1 MTLLRVLIV
10 DDEPLARSH
19 VQSLL
24 SGRTDV
30 TVIGECGDGASAVA
44 CIASEAPDLVLLDV
58 QMPERDGLDVVR
70 TVGPDRM
77 PWTVFITAHDDYA
90 LEAFEVHAVDYV
102 LKPVNRE
109 RFHRAIDRVA
119 RLHAERS
126 TPATALR
133 GLLGAFDE
141 QRGPSGRLAV
151 RAGDRVIYL
160 KVADLDWVEAAG
172 DNVRFHVGRQV
183 YEQRATMASIE
194 QRLPSASFARIHR
207 SVIVNLDRIVEF
219 QPWFQGDWIV
229 VLGDG
234 TRLQSGKSYRARLRA
249 LTAE

>member
-1 MTLLRVLIV
+1 MNPLRVLLV

-24 SGRTDV
+24 RGRTDV
-30 TVIGECGDGASAVA
+30 TVMGECGDGASAVERIVA
-44 CIASEAPDLVLLDV
+44 EAPDLVLLDV

-70 TVGPDRM
+70 AVGPDRM

-90 LEAFEVHAVDYV
+90 LEAFDVHAVDYV

-109 RFHRAIDRVA
+109 RFHRAIDRVV

-133 GLLGAFDE
+133 GLLGALDE
-141 QRGPSGRLAV
+141 PRGGSGRLAV

-160 KVADLDWVEAAG
+160 KVADIDWVEAAG

-183 YEQRATMASIE
+183 YEQRATMASVE
-194 QRLPSASFARIHR
+194 QRLPSGTFARIHR
-207 SVIVNLDRIVEF
+207 SVIVNLDRVVEF

-234 TRLQSGKSYRARLRA
+234 TRLQSGKSYRARLKA
-249 LTAE
+249 LTSE

>member
-1 MTLLRVLIV
+1 MTPLRVLIV

-19 VQSLL
+19 LQSLL
-24 SGRTDV
+24 GSRADV
-30 TVIGECGDGASAVA
+30 TVIGECGDGASAVTRILA
-44 CIASEAPDLVLLDV
+44 DAPDLVLLDV

-90 LEAFEVHAVDYV
+90 LEAFDVHAVDYV

-109 RFHRAIDRVA
+109 RFHRAIDRVV
-119 RLHAERS
+119 RLHAERTTPS
-126 TPATALR
+126 TSLR
-133 GLLGAFDE
+133 GLLGSIDE
-141 QRGPSGRLAV
+141 ERASTGRLAV

-183 YEQRATMASIE
+183 YEQRATMASVE
-194 QRLPSASFARIHR
+194 QRLPAAKFVRIHR
-207 SVIVNLDRIVEF
+207 SVIVNLDRVVEF

-234 TRLQSGKSYRARLRA
+234 TRLQSGKSYRAKLRA

>member
-1 MTLLRVLIV
+1 MTTLRVLIV

-24 SGRTDV
+24 RGRDDV
-30 TVIGECGDGASAVA
+30 QVIGECGDGATAVA
-44 CIASEAPDLVLLDV
+44 QILADAPDLVLLDV
-58 QMPERDGLDVVR
+58 QMPERNGLDVVR
-70 TVGPDRM
+70 TVGPERM
-77 PWTVFITAHDDYA
+77 PWTIFITAFDEHA

-109 RFHRAIDRVA
+109 RFHKAIDRVA

-126 TPATALR
+126 TPAVALR
-133 GLLGAFDE
+133 GLLGALEE
-141 QRGPSGRLAV
+141 QQAGTGRLTV
-151 RAGDRVIYL
+151 RAGDRVLYL
-160 KVADLDWVEAAG
+160 KVSDLDWVEAAG
-172 DNVRFHVGRQV
+172 DNVRFHVGRHV
-183 YEQRATMASIE
+183 YEQRATMASVE
-194 QRLPSASFARIHR
+194 QRLPTAKFARIHR

-229 VLGDG
+229 VLSDG